1 MYILWIMSAFL
12 LTFIIRTIK
21 GPSVW
26 DRLLGMCLVSTKL
39 TIIIIIF
46 ASLNDTAYLLDFAVI
61 YILFGFISVIFISFF
76 ILNRAKGRK

>member
-1 MYILWIMSAFL
+1 MYVLWIMSGFL
-12 LTFIIRTIK
+12 FMFIVRTVK

-26 DRLLGMCLVSTKL
+26 DRLLGMCLVSTKM

-46 ASLNDTAYLLDFAVI
+46 ASLNNTAYLLDFAII

-76 ILNRAKGRK
+76 ILNRTRGRK